1 MEKLMSIGFAHLALR
16 WSHEMIAH
24 PWPALL
30 PSLHLLRRIFW
41 TLSDDNHS
49 LWIKV
54 HLSPYTSY
62 YLLLYII
69 LIYHV
74 TFNFVFSSVCPLIC
88 VRKWIPRALNLNEFT
103 VWWCQILLLVDVCM
117 CVCMI
122 LCLLY
127 KKDRNTTRK
136 FRFSAIISEFCLKKK
151 EKLTKNVKTP
161 LESELVKVW
170 FSFYDWWD
178 TFFISFWTN
187 L

>member
-1 MEKLMSIGFAHLALR
+1 MQKLMSISFAHLALR

-24 PWPALL
+24 PRPALL
-30 PSLHLLRRIFW
+30 PSPLLLRRIFW

-74 TFNFVFSSVCPLIC
+74 TLNFVFSLVCPLIC
-88 VRKWIPRALNLNEFT
+88 VRKWIPRALNLKEFT
-103 VWWCQILLLVDVCM
+103 VWWCQIYSWWIYA

-136 FRFSAIISEFCLKKK
+136 YRFSAIISAFCLKKK
-151 EKLTKNVKTP
+151 EKLTKNVKN
-161 LESELVKVW
+161 K
-170 FSFYDWWD
+170 
-178 TFFISFWTN
+178 
-187 L
+187 

>member
-1 MEKLMSIGFAHLALR
+1 MEKLMSISFAHLALR

-24 PWPALL
+24 PRPALL
-30 PSLHLLRRIFW
+30 PSPHLLRRIFW

-54 HLSPYTSY
+54 NLSPYTSY

-88 VRKWIPRALNLNEFT
+88 VRKWIPGVYSVVMSKFT
-103 VWWCQILLLVDVCM
+103 SGGCM
-117 CVCMI
+117 HVCMI

-136 FRFSAIISEFCLKKK
+136 FRFSAIISEFCLRKR
-151 EKLTKNVKTP
+151 KTDQ
-161 LESELVKVW
+161 KC
-170 FSFYDWWD
+170 
-178 TFFISFWTN
+178 
-187 L
+187 